1 MFFSACVRMRVCAYI
16 PTLYKK
22 CGYNHDFGYPVTE
35 RSSKMLEKDLIA
47 KIPAEQM
54 LANAIIIQAADDYR
68 ASLRSLKHMPDSS
81 AAAVLLENCE
91 SFFLSD
97 LKSRSGCTR
106 RRSEHLPHVPDPA
119 VSLEKV

>member
-1 MFFSACVRMRVCAYI
+1 
-16 PTLYKK
+16 
-22 CGYNHDFGYPVTE
+22 
-35 RSSKMLEKDLIA
+35 MLEKDLIA

-54 LANAIIIQAADDYR
+54 LANAIIIQTADDYR
-68 ASLRSLKHMPDSS
+68 AALRSLKHMPDSS
-81 AAAVLLENCE
+81 AAAGLLEDCE

-106 RRSEHLPHVPDPA
+106 RRSEHLPYVPDPA